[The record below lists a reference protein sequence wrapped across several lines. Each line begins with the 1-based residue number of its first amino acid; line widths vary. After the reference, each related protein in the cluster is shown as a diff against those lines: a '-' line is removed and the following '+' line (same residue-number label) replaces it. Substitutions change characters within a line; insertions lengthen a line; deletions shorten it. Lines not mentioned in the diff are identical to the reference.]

1 MPMKTRTGW
10 EIVAVV
16 KSYEGSDPE
25 IEIKDNSLQVIRSAD
40 GDLCIC
46 KKAKQKYWVPEEEQ
60 HG

>member
-1 MPMKTRTGW
+1 MSMKTRMGW

-25 IEIKDNSLQVIRSAD
+25 IEIKDSSLQVIRSSD

-46 KKAKQKYWVPEEEQ
+46 KKS
-60 HG
+60 